1 MGLVVLL
8 ALAGLLPGAL
18 FACLMFAFNT
28 SFMVVMAN
36 AASLVIDPHR
46 EIAGFASS
54 AYGFFT
60 QMTAS
65 ILAVLTVPLFNGALL
80 PWSLS
85 MLAVSVGVFA
95 ALAAYHP
102 SLRNG

>member
-1 MGLVVLL
+1 VVLS
-8 ALAGLLPGAL
+8 LAGALPGTL

-28 SFMVVMAN
+28 SFLVVMAN

-65 ILAVLTVPLFNGALL
+65 LAAMLTVPLFNGALL

-85 MLAVSVGVFA
+85 MLVVSTGVLL
-95 ALAAYHP
+95 ALAAYRP
-102 SLRNG
+102 SLGSG